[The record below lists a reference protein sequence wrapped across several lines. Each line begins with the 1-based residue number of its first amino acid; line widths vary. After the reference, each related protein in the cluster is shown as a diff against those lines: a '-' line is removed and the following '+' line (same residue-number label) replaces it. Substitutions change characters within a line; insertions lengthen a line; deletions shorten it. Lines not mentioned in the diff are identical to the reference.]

1 MKIELD
7 TKNKTITIKED
18 INLHDLYEELN
29 NILPDGKWREF
40 DLKKEIESKTIPY
53 TDLWYEKS
61 TTIEEEEGD
70 YFNYNIKYEA

>member
-29 NILPDGKWREF
+29 NILPDGNGEN
-40 DLKKEIESKTIPY
+40 LI
-53 TDLWYEKS
+53 
-61 TTIEEEEGD
+61 
-70 YFNYNIKYEA
+70 